1 MACFW
6 ELLVTGPKS
15 ESSIITAN
23 PQYGLAMSR
32 IKKEK
37 AIVQRGSGQV
47 LVDLSPMKMNV
58 L

>member
-1 MACFW
+1 MLLW

-37 AIVQRGSGQV
+37 AQSREGLTSP
-47 LVDLSPMKMNV
+47 VDLSLRKMNM